1 MSIVREATTALEVHL
16 SKAALTTSLE
26 PVSVGFFTKRRWGKE
41 AFVFAR
47 LSLGRRDE

>member
-1 MSIVREATTALEVHL
+1 MSIAREETTALEVHL

-26 PVSVGFFTKRRWGKE
+26 PVPVGFFTERRRGKG

-47 LSLGRRDE
+47 LSLDRRDE